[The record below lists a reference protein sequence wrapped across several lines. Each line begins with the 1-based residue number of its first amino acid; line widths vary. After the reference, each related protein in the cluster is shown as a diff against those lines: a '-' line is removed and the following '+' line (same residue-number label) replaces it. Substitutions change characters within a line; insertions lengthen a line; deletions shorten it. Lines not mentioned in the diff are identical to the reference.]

1 MGEIGDVIAVWVGFA
16 GCNIGVGVWTAFW
29 YWEFLFCMGL
39 GWII

>member
-1 MGEIGDVIAVWVGFA
+1 MGNGVAVWVGFA
-16 GCNIGVGVWTAFW
+16 GCNIGVGVWFFW